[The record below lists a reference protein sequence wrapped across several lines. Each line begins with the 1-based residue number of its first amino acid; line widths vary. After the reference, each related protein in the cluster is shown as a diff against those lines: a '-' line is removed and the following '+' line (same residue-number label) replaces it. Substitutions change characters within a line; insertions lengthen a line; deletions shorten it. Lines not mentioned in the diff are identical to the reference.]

1 MKKTQNPGL
10 MFQPKTYRAM
20 QRGIN
25 QLAGAIRPTLGP
37 TARIVAISKIATPN
51 SQPELLEN
59 GGTIARR
66 IIELANR
73 DEDMG
78 AMLLRSLVCRQH
90 DEMGDGS
97 ATTAVLFQALFNAGL
112 RYIAAGGSAPRLRT
126 HMERALPIILSEL
139 DRLTFHVEGKE
150 ALAGIAG
157 SICHDPDLAEL
168 LGEIFDIIGEHGQ
181 LDIRSDNARGLRR
194 EYVEGMYWNGG
205 LFSRT
210 MVSDLVNMR
219 TDFENAALFLCD
231 FETEEPR
238 DLVPVIEAALGS
250 GSHTLVLVFR
260 RLSDKAISVIG
271 TVNQK
276 HSDKLR
282 VMAVK
287 LPGLNPIDRNA
298 ALEDIAVITGATP
311 FIKEA
316 GYKLDQVKPEHFG
329 HARRVWGDLHNF
341 GLSAGRGNPR
351 ALRQHILTLEE
362 AFRQTSDPEMR
373 KKFQQRIGRLLG
385 GSATLYIGGATKT
398 EMELRKTAAQRSADT
413 LRAAVR
419 EGVVPGGGIA
429 LFRCREIL
437 TDYDSTD
444 PDERAAYRILA
455 DALAEPARAIFEN
468 AGYDPSEIMARLSTE
483 SSDCGF
489 DAVTGEIVDVTQAGI
504 LDTAA
509 VLKSAV
515 RGAVKTAALALSVDV
530 LVHVRNPEIVTQPS

>member
-1 MKKTQNPGL
+1 MKQTQTPGL

-20 QRGIN
+20 KRGIN

-51 SQPELLEN
+51 LQPELLEN
-59 GGTIARR
+59 GGVIARR

-112 RYIAAGGSAPRLRT
+112 RYIAAGGSAPRLRY
-126 HMERALPIILSEL
+126 HIERALPVILNEL
-139 DRLTFHVEGKE
+139 ERMTFHVEGKE
-150 ALAGIAG
+150 ALAGIAE
-157 SICHDPDLAEL
+157 SICHDPDLAQL
-168 LGEIFDIIGEHGQ
+168 LGEIFDIISEHGQ
-181 LDIRSDNARGLRR
+181 LDIRGDNARGLRR
-194 EYVEGMYWNGG
+194 EYVEGMYWSGG

-210 MVSDLVNMR
+210 MVTDLANMR
-219 TDFENAALFLCD
+219 TDYENAALFLCD

-250 GSHTLVLVFR
+250 GINTLVLVFR

-282 VMAVK
+282 VMGVK
-287 LPGLNPIDRNA
+287 LPGLNPIDRDA

-311 FIKEA
+311 FIKAA
-316 GYKLDQVKPEHFG
+316 GYTLDQVRPEHFG
-329 HARRVWGDLHNF
+329 YARRIWGDLHNF

-351 ALRQHILTLEE
+351 VLRQHILKLEE
-362 AFRQTSDPEMR
+362 AFRLTTDPEMR
-373 KKFQQRIGRLLG
+373 KKFQQRIGRLMG

-398 EMELRKTAAQRSADT
+398 EMELRKTAAQRSAET

-429 LFRCREIL
+429 LLKCREVL

-455 DALAEPARAIFEN
+455 EALAEPARAIFEN
-468 AGYDPSEIMARLSTE
+468 AGYDPSEIMARLSVE
-483 SSDCGF
+483 DSGCGF
-489 DAVTGEIVDVTQAGI
+489 DAVSGQIVDVTEAGI

-530 LVHVRNPEIVTQPS
+530 LVHVRQPEIVTQPS

>member
-1 MKKTQNPGL
+1 MKQTQTPGL
-10 MFQPKTYRAM
+10 LFQPKTYRAM
-20 QRGIN
+20 KRGIN

-51 SQPELLEN
+51 LQPELLEN
-59 GGTIARR
+59 GGVIARR

-112 RYIAAGGSAPRLRT
+112 RYITAGGNALRLRY
-126 HMERALPIILSEL
+126 HLERALPIVLSEL
-139 DRLTFHVEGKE
+139 DRMTFHVEGKE
-150 ALAGIAG
+150 ALTGIAE
-157 SICHDPDLAEL
+157 SICHDPELAEL

-181 LDIRSDNARGLRR
+181 LDVRSDNARGLRR

-210 MVSDLVNMR
+210 MVTDPANMR
-219 TDFENAALFLCD
+219 TDYENAAVFLCD

-238 DLVPVIEAALGS
+238 ELVPIIEAALGS
-250 GSHTLVLVFR
+250 GVNTLVLIFR

-282 VMAVK
+282 VMGVK
-287 LPGLNPIDRNA
+287 LPGLNPVDRDA
-298 ALEDIAVITGATP
+298 ALQDIAVITGATP
-311 FIKEA
+311 FIKAA
-316 GYKLDQVKPEHFG
+316 GYTLDQVRPEHFG
-329 HARRVWGDLHNF
+329 HARRIWGDLHNF
-341 GLSAGRGNPR
+341 GLSAGRGDPR
-351 ALRQHILTLEE
+351 ALRQHILTLED
-362 AFRQTSDPEMR
+362 AFRNTDDPEMR
-373 KKFQQRIGRLLG
+373 KKLQQRIGRLMG
-385 GSATLYIGGATKT
+385 GSATLYVGGATKT
-398 EMELRKTAAQRSADT
+398 EMELRKTAAQRSAET

-429 LFRCREIL
+429 LLKCREVL
-437 TDYDSTD
+437 TDYDAND

-455 DALAEPARAIFEN
+455 EALAEPARVIFEN
-468 AGYDPSEIMARLSTE
+468 AGYDPSEIMARLAVEDSA
-483 SSDCGF
+483 CGF
-489 DAVTGEIVDVTQAGI
+489 DAVSGQIVNVTEAGI

-530 LVHVRNPEIVTQPS
+530 LVHVRKPEIVTQPS

>member
-1 MKKTQNPGL
+1 MKKKQTPGL
-10 MFQPKTYRAM
+10 LFQPRTYRAM

-37 TARIVAISKIATPN
+37 TARMVAIDKIVSPG
-51 SQPELLEN
+51 SQPELLMD

-97 ATTAVLFQALFNAGL
+97 ATTAVLFQAIFDAGL
-112 RYIAAGGSAPRLRT
+112 RYIAAGGSAPRLRD
-126 HMERALPIILSEL
+126 HLNRALPVILSEL
-139 DRLTFHVEGKE
+139 DRMTFYIEGKT
-150 ALAGIAG
+150 ALAGIAE
-157 SICHDPDLAEL
+157 SICHDPDLADL

-194 EYVEGMYWNGG
+194 DYVDGMYWNGG

-210 MVSDLVNMR
+210 MIADLANMR
-219 TDFENAALFLCD
+219 TDYENAALFLSD
-231 FETEEPR
+231 FEIEEPR

-250 GSHTLVLVFR
+250 GINTLVLVFR
-260 RLSDKAISVIG
+260 RLSEKAISVIS

-276 HSDKLR
+276 HSEHLR
-282 VMAVK
+282 VMGVK
-287 LPGLNPIDRNA
+287 LPGLNPADRTA
-298 ALEDIAVITGATP
+298 ALDDLAIITGATA
-311 FIKEA
+311 FIKDA
-316 GYKLDQVKPEHFG
+316 GYTLDQAKPEHFG
-329 HARRVWGDLHNF
+329 HARRVWADLHNF

-362 AFRQTSDPEMR
+362 AFRQSSDPETRR
-373 KKFQQRIGRLLG
+373 KLQQRIGRLMG

-398 EMELRKTAAQRSADT
+398 EMELRKSAAQRSAET

-429 LFRCREIL
+429 LLKCRAAL
-437 TDYDSTD
+437 SNVDSAD

-455 DALAEPARAIFEN
+455 EALAEPARAIFEN
-468 AGYDPSEIMARLSTE
+468 AGYDPSEIMARLSVE
-483 SSDCGF
+483 DSGCGF
-489 DAVTGEIVDVTQAGI
+489 DAVTGQIVDVTQAGI

-515 RGAVKTAALALSVDV
+515 RGAVRTAALALSVDV
-530 LVHVRNPEIVTQPS
+530 LVHVRNPEIATQPS